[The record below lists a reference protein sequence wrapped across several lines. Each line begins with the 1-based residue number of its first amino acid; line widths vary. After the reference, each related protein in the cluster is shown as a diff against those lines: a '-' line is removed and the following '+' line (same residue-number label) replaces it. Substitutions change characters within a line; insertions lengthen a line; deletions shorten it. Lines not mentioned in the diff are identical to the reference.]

1 MLQLKNVTKE
11 FKTNNVSQ
19 LVLKNINL
27 EIKANEFITIM
38 GPSGGGKSTLLQI
51 ISLLTAITSG
61 EIYFNDMKI
70 NFNDEKK
77 LNTIRR
83 EYIGLIFQ
91 NPNLISSL
99 NVVENIIIA
108 MNSTESYKTKLQRA
122 KILLKR
128 VGLETKYNSNIS
140 SLSGG
145 EAQRVSIV
153 RALVNNPKLLL
164 CDEPTGSLDSVNSA
178 KIMDLLLEMKKEFG
192 CTLII
197 VTHDKEIGNLG
208 MKKLFLKDGEIH
220 EMDRHI

>member
-1 MLQLKNVTKE
+1 
-11 FKTNNVSQ
+11 
-19 LVLKNINL
+19 
-27 EIKANEFITIM
+27 
-38 GPSGGGKSTLLQI
+38 
-51 ISLLTAITSG
+51 
-61 EIYFNDMKI
+61 
-70 NFNDEKK
+70 
-77 LNTIRR
+77 
-83 EYIGLIFQ
+83 
-91 NPNLISSL
+91 
-99 NVVENIIIA
+99 